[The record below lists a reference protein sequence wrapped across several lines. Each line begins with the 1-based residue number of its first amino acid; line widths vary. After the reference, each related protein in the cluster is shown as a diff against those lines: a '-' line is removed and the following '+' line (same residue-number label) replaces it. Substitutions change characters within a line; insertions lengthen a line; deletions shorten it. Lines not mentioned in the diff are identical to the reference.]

1 MINVESLRG
10 MIAEELKAWDQPSIS
25 VGIVKDG
32 KVELA
37 EGFGYANMDKQ
48 VKPDPDTLYQIGS
61 CSKAFTAAAVAIL
74 VDRGILEWD
83 KPVVGYMPWLRFKEP
98 FTTANVTVRDLLC
111 HRTGLPRHDAYW
123 IDGPCTRKEMVENLR
138 NMQPGWSFRSHWC
151 YQNTCLVAAGML
163 VEEMTGKTWEEFV
176 KEEIFEPLG
185 MTRSTFYVDAIEADA
200 NHATPY
206 DRPTPVE
213 MKGIREIPFLK
224 SDREDMAKGIGAPYG
239 PAGSIVSTVNDMLK
253 WVQFNLNNG
262 KVGDKQLISEA
273 AMKEMHK
280 ANMLMSEPLLMPCKE
295 MDFFS
300 YGMGWFV
307 ETYRGHVMVEHGGN
321 INGFSALVTLIPD
334 QKLGVV
340 TLTNFND
347 SFDTYATTYEII
359 DRVLGAKGGDWNNR
373 WREFVGQVFAAQPE
387 RMKAMNPAR
396 IEGTKPTHGLADY
409 AGTYRNATYGDI
421 VIENKDGK
429 LFFTYNKKTSE
440 LDHYHYDTFQ
450 INDVFALFN
459 GMTLRFGIGNDGKI
473 GEILFGI
480 ALNPAV
486 GEECFKKVTE

>member
-83 KPVVGYMPWLRFKEP
+83 KPVVSYMPWLRFKEP

-321 INGFSALVTLIPD
+321 INGFSALVTMIPD

-359 DRVLGAKGGDWNNR
+359 DRVLGVEGGDWNKR
-373 WREFVGQVFAAQPE
+373 WRDFVAQVFGSIPE
-387 RMKAMNPAR
+387 QLKGMNPPK
-396 IEGTKPTHGLADY
+396 IEGTKPTHDLADY

-421 VIENKDGK
+421 VIENKDGR

-459 GMTLRFGIGNDGKI
+459 GMTLRFDTGNDGKI

>member
-213 MKGIREIPFLK
+213 LQGIREIPFLK
-224 SDREDMAKGIGAPYG
+224 SDCEDMAKGIGAPYG

-300 YGMGWFV
+300 YGLGWFV

-321 INGFSALVTLIPD
+321 INGFSALVTMIPD

-359 DRVLGAKGGDWNNR
+359 DRVLGVEGGDWNKR
-373 WREFVGQVFAAQPE
+373 WRDFVEQVFGSIPE
-387 RMKAMNPAR
+387 QLKGMNPPK
-396 IEGTKPTHGLADY
+396 IEGTKPTHDLADY

-473 GEILFGI
+473 GEILFDI